1 MKEET
6 SVTYIEKNIE
16 EMISKLQ
23 KMALSFHTIKSQ
35 YYLVVSPI
43 LYNDLTQSQYFRS
56 SRGIGKPDEYRGIEV
71 VIFRQWMLS
80 PTMEEQMA
88 LVSKEQY
95 HSEVD
100 LDAPYGIPYMPTQ
113 TYEYEIE
120 ALGKFPKII
129 QPNYL
134 PMIHIYIDLSA
145 YEKIT
150 ETKPIEYKDVET
162 EVVELSEKE
171 RHIKYRLIDKLGE
184 F

>member
-23 KMALSFHTIKSQ
+23 LQAISFSTIKSH

-43 LYNDLTQSQYFRS
+43 LYNLLTQSQYFRS
-56 SRGIGKPDEYRGIEV
+56 CREFGKPDEYRGIEV
-71 VIFRQWMLS
+71 VNFPHWTLS

-95 HSEVD
+95 HNEVDD
-100 LDAPYGIPYMPTQ
+100 LDAPYGI
-113 TYEYEIE
+113 TYEAEV
-120 ALGKFPKII
+120 LGKFPKII

-134 PMIHIYIDLSA
+134 PMIRLYISLSA
-145 YEKIT
+145 YEEIT
-150 ETKPIEYKDVET
+150 ETKPIEHKDVET

>member
-6 SVTYIEKNIE
+6 SVTFIEKNIE

-23 KMALSFHTIKSQ
+23 LQAISFSTIKSQ

-43 LYNDLTQSQYFRS
+43 LYSSLTQSQYFCREM
-56 SRGIGKPDEYRGIEV
+56 GKPDEYRGIEV
-71 VIFRQWMLS
+71 VNFPHWTLS

-95 HSEVD
+95 YNEVE
-100 LDAPYGIPYMPTQ
+100 LDSPYTI
-113 TYEYEIE
+113 TYEAEV
-120 ALGKFPKII
+120 LGKTPKII
-129 QPNYL
+129 HNYL
-134 PMIHIYIDLSA
+134 PMIRLYISLSA
-145 YEKIT
+145 YEEIT
-150 ETKPIEYKDVET
+150 KTKPIECKDVET

-171 RHIKYRLIDKLGE
+171 QHIKYRLIDKLEE